1 MTETR
6 AESAE
11 WSGAAGMRR
20 ERRHRIANAERDR
33 RAGRVQMAIAAIG
46 EPSEWPSRVV
56 LALARLPEAE
66 GAETRRLL
74 EEGLEIWARETGLE
88 AFESG
93 LELDLDLDR
102 SGIRDPELDR
112 MLDRPFDPIEL
123 DRAFAEAE
131 AEVENMH
138 DVNRV
143 AERVLLDEP
152 SGLAELAGESLERAS
167 DPSETS
173 EPMGDTSRVWRVATL
188 ERWLQ
193 NLEQRRAGRTR

>member
-1 MTETR
+1 
-6 AESAE
+6 
-11 WSGAAGMRR
+11 
-20 ERRHRIANAERDR
+20 
-33 RAGRVQMAIAAIG
+33 MAIAAIG

-88 AFESG
+88 AFESD
-93 LELDLDLDR
+93 LELDLDR